1 MVLSMAKYVHD
12 DNDAPRQAAALDK
25 GWQDISKGL
34 TLVVQGYLVLVI
46 GGVLGAGLVWLAV
59 RRGRPL
65 PGLEFAR
72 GAGDGLLL
80 LGVVTLG
87 LTALLSYGLVLGGL
101 WRCLM
106 YAPQRQSA
114 KELMYVCITA
124 ILMASLL
131 NVAGVWADGD
141 RAYAALQHGWD
152 DRAQLELHSPGVLLQ
167 LGSAGLGLFGSLVF
181 SQFLRNAAGCFNDR
195 ARMRSVDLNLALV
208 GLLLGGSVGTVFFV
222 HRVALQLLPW
232 LAGGWLLCLAWH
244 LLLVRGVRRCV
255 EEGFRTQPSIRAA
268 LPPGEETKASGAI
281 TMHSL
286 SGLRRLAQNKVNC

>member
-1 MVLSMAKYVHD
+1 VGLSMAKYVHD
-12 DNDAPRQAAALDK
+12 DDDAPRQAAALDT
-25 GWQDISKGL
+25 GWQEISKGL
-34 TLVVQGYLVLVI
+34 AVVVQGYLILVI
-46 GGVLGAGLVWLAV
+46 GGVLGAVLVCLAV

-80 LGVVTLG
+80 LGVLTLG
-87 LTALLSYGLVLGGL
+87 VTALLSYGHVLAGL

-106 YAPQRQSA
+106 HAPQRHSA

-124 ILMASLL
+124 VLMASVL
-131 NVAGVWADGD
+131 NVAGVWTDGE

-152 DRAQLELHSPGVLLQ
+152 ERVQLDLHSPGVLLQ
-167 LGSAGLGLFGSLVF
+167 LGSAGLGLFSSLVF

-222 HRVALQLLPW
+222 QRVALQLLPW
-232 LAGGWLLCLAWH
+232 LAVGWLLCLAWH

-255 EEGFRTQPSIRAA
+255 EEGFRTQPSVRAA
-268 LPPGEETKASGAI
+268 LPPEETGASGAI
-281 TMHSL
+281 TLHSL
-286 SGLRRLAQNKVNC
+286 SGLRRLAQKKVNC